1 MTTVA
6 TPLIGASSAY
16 SSRTWK
22 AINWHQVKAQVR
34 RLQMRIAKAIRES
47 HYHKVKALQWIITH
61 SFYAKLLA
69 VRRVTQNNGKNTAG
83 VDRIIWKT
91 PTQKMRATISIKR
104 KGYRPAPLKRRYIP
118 KKNGKL
124 RPLGIP
130 TMADRAQQALYL
142 LALEPISETLA
153 DTNSYGFRPKRSIQD
168 AIAQCFTVLSR
179 KQSAQWILEADIKAC
194 FDNINHDWMI
204 RNIPMDKNILQ
215 KWLKAGYIDK
225 NVFHESNEGTP
236 QGGIISPTLAN
247 MSLDKLEKAVHAAIS
262 RKDKVNF
269 VRYADDFIITGAS
282 KEILEH
288 KVMPKVKEFLKVRGL
303 ELSFEK
309 TKITHIDKGFDF
321 LGFNIRKY
329 EGKLLIKPSKKSIK
343 AFLDNIRETIKTNL
357 AIKTENLINILRPKI
372 IGWTNQYR
380 SVVAKSTFSYID
392 NEIFKAIRNWIKH
405 RHPEKGAKWR
415 KNKYFRINGLR
426 RWNFYANTKDKT
438 GNNTVLELNRA
449 AEVSIKRH
457 IKIKGEATPFD
468 PKYIEYFEKRYRLRS
483 VSRIQRKQK
492 PKEIVIA

>member
-16 SSRTWK
+16 GRNWK
-22 AINWHQVKAQVR
+22 AINWRQVKARVR
-34 RLQMRIAKAIRES
+34 RLQMRIAKAIREL
-47 HYHKVKALQWIITH
+47 HYHKAKALQWILTH
-61 SFYAKLLA
+61 SFYSKLLA

-91 PTQKMRATISIKR
+91 PMQKMRAVISLKR
-104 KGYRPAPLKRRYIP
+104 KGYQPAPLKRKYIP

-130 TMADRAQQALYL
+130 TMSDRAQQALYL
-142 LALEPISETLA
+142 LALEPIAETLA
-153 DTNSYGFRPKRSIQD
+153 DANSYGFRPKRSIQD

-179 KQSAQWILEADIKAC
+179 RHSAQWILEADIKAC

-204 RNIPMDKNILQ
+204 RNIPMDRNILH

-225 NVFHESNEGTP
+225 EVFHESKEGTP

-247 MSLDKLEKAVHAAIS
+247 MTLDKLEKAVKAAAS
-262 RKDKVNF
+262 KKDKINY

-288 KVMPKVKEFLKVRGL
+288 KIMPKVKEFLKVRGL
-303 ELSFEK
+303 ELSKEK
-309 TKITHIDKGFDF
+309 TRITHINEGFEF

-329 EGKLLIKPSKKSIK
+329 KGKLLIKPSKKSIK
-343 AFLDNIRETIKTNL
+343 TFLDNIRETIKTNL
-357 AIKTENLINILRPKI
+357 AMKTEDLIRILHPKL

-392 NEIFKAIRNWIKH
+392 SEIFKAISSWIRRK
-405 RHPEKGAKWR
+405 HPEKGAKWR
-415 KNKYFRINGLR
+415 KNKYFRTNGLR
-426 RWNFYANTKDKT
+426 RWNFYAKTKDKT
-438 GNNTVLELNRA
+438 GNNTILELKRA
-449 AEVSIKRH
+449 AEMTIKRH

-468 PKYIEYFEKRYRLRS
+468 PRYIEYFEKRYRLKS
-483 VSRIQRKQK
+483 VSKIQGEQK
-492 PKEIVIA
+492 LQIQI